1 MMHAISMT
9 RNHPA
14 ALLSSPTLGA
24 TPEAS
29 SWDSSTYFRASS
41 IISISAGASEEAA
54 NAGCALPMIVSIKT
68 MVKDIRL
75 NKLYSLVIAFSIMS
89 QG

>member
-1 MMHAISMT
+1 
-9 RNHPA
+9 
-14 ALLSSPTLGA
+14 
-24 TPEAS
+24 
-29 SWDSSTYFRASS
+29 
-41 IISISAGASEEAA
+41 
-54 NAGCALPMIVSIKT
+54 LPMIVSIKT